1 MTQVTNSGFQT
12 LVNRQPAPGQAGD
25 FYGVNPRAVVLSANV
40 PAGASGAGGA
50 AAQGALVAPPGGLIV
65 GNFAWADLTT
75 GVVSQ
80 SYNPNGQL
88 GILHRDEQAVITT
101 FLGVSTYILN
111 AGFEATLFSQADLW
125 ALFAAGATPGQNVY
139 ADPRTGAPVAGGAS
153 APNVASVT
161 GSVGA
166 SFTGVIATNVLTASA
181 VTGYLSPGDI
191 INGTSVVNAVLGA
204 QLTGTPGGAGTYTL
218 VHADQTSEAMT
229 STSTVLDVTAVG
241 SGVLG
246 VGDKLTGPS
255 GSPLITAQISSTET
269 DSHLGGKGLYQLS
282 GSPISFA
289 SGTITVAAIAT
300 PWKVK
305 SKAGNGEVAKISTWG
320 K

>member
-1 MTQVTNSGFQT
+1 MTQQTMTGFQT

-25 FYGVNPRAVVLSANV
+25 FYGANARAVVL
-40 PAGASGAGGA
+40 AGP
-50 AAQGALVAPPGGLIV
+50 GALQAPAGGLIV

-75 GVVSQ
+75 GLVSQ
-80 SYNPNGQL
+80 GYNPNGQIGL
-88 GILHRDEQAVITT
+88 LHRDEQAIIVTY
-101 FLGVSTYILN
+101 LGISTYVMN
-111 AGFEATLFSQADLW
+111 AGFPITLFSQVDQW

-139 ADPRTGAPVAGGAS
+139 ADPRTGAPVAGATT
-153 APNVASVT
+153 PNVASVT

-166 SFTGVIATNVLTASA
+166 SFTGVVTANVLTASA
-181 VTGYLSPGDI
+181 VTGYLSAGDI
-191 INGTSVVNAVLGA
+191 VNGAGVVNVVLGA
-204 QLTGTPGGAGTYTL
+204 QLTGTPGGAGTYTF
-218 VHADQTSEAMT
+218 VHADVASEALT

-246 VGDKLTGPS
+246 VGDKLTGPT
-255 GSPLITAQISSTET
+255 GSPQITGQISGTA
-269 DSHLGGKGLYQLS
+269 GGVGLYQLS
-282 GSPISFA
+282 GAPISFA

-305 SKAGNGEVAKISTWG
+305 SKAGAGEVAKISTWG